1 MNNLEISSNN
11 DESGNWVY
19 RRLIKNAYKL
29 LAKPLLVLKVLKE
42 SVAYVRRYDSLKELT
57 IDVKNKIDTIT
68 RMIGAFVKGDYTDI
82 SKWNIAL
89 SLAAILYLILPL
101 DIVPDFLFM
110 GLLDDIAIIGW
121 LYKRLSSEIQEF
133 LEWEDAQK
141 IQVKVVPITEE
152 DSENNF

>member
-141 IQVKVVPITEE
+141 IQVKVVPIVEE